1 MSIIKAKNDNR
12 DRKAKIISAPRLIK
26 SREADGRLWLV
37 VVAGAAHGTAFA
49 TASAGRFAF
58 FLILDQ
64 IDDDQR
70 HNSRNDQ

>member
-12 DRKAKIISAPRLIK
+12 DRKAKIISASRLIK

-64 IDDDQR
+64 IDDNQR

>member
-1 MSIIKAKNDNR
+1 MSIIKAKND
-12 DRKAKIISAPRLIK
+12 DRGPEAKMISAPRLIK
-26 SREADGRLWLV
+26 SRGADGRLWLV

-49 TASAGRFAF
+49 TASAGRSAF

>member
-1 MSIIKAKNDNR
+1 MSLLKEKNDYGGPE
-12 DRKAKIISAPRLIK
+12 AKMISAPWLIK
-26 SREADGRLWLV
+26 SRGADGRSWLV